1 MNKKLVAAAL
11 GLAFAAPVFA
21 DASNVTLYGRVHQV
35 LDHQSVETTAPG
47 AASRDVGGNFVVSD
61 ASSRLGVRGVEDLGG
76 GLKAVFAYE
85 FAVDSDN
92 GAGITGGRHAYLG
105 LQGSYGTFL
114 IGQQDGGNLSQA
126 PLYNQASLIGSVS
139 NNGGPLTTVSGST
152 LSGAQAIARSQRAG
166 NSIGYTTNVAGVQI
180 DVRHALTGTND
191 LNNNVANDPVTT
203 ANEAAAKEN
212 GSRETE
218 IAATYKIGALTLGGG
233 IQFFDQQGQDPT
245 FDAQGTPTATS
256 PALGTGASPE
266 RLVQAI
272 ASYNFGSFTVGGLVA
287 QTKLYS
293 TNPANNEDSN
303 TEFALSATMPLNAN
317 SGLFA
322 MYADS
327 ERNNI
332 ASNTPVA
339 STAGFRGTNATGPSE
354 LQQIQVAYYY
364 DFSKRTRTY
373 VGYNRLNTEVVAG
386 AGRGRET
393 DTDNFTIGL
402 RHNF

>member
-21 DASNVTLYGRVHQV
+21 DASNVTLYGRVHQA
-35 LDHQSVETTAPG
+35 LDHQSTSTG
-47 AASRDVGGNFVVSD
+47 ANDVGGNFAVKDV
-61 ASSRLGVRGVEDLGG
+61 SSRLGVRGVEDLGG

-139 NNGGPLTTVSGST
+139 NNGGPLTTVGSNNQAGT
-152 LSGAQAIARSQRAG
+152 QAITRNQRTT
-166 NSIGYTTNVAGVQI
+166 NSLGYTNNIAGVQV

-191 LNNNVANDPVTT
+191 QANNVG
-203 ANEAAAKEN
+203 AAPKEN

-218 IAATYKIGALTLGGG
+218 VAATYKIGALTLGGG
-233 IQFFDQQGQDPT
+233 FQLFDQQGTDPT
-245 FDAQGTPTATS
+245 TA
-256 PALGTGASPE
+256 ASPE
-266 RLVQAI
+266 RLVQGVV
-272 ASYNFGSFTVGGLVA
+272 SYNFGTFTLGGLVA
-287 QTKLYS
+287 QTKLYG
-293 TNPANNEDSN
+293 TNAANGQDDN
-303 TEFALSATMPLNAN
+303 TDVAVSGTLPLSAN
-317 SGLFA
+317 SGVFA
-322 MYADS
+322 IYADS
-327 ERNNI
+327 ERNNL
-332 ASNTPVA
+332 AAPTDV
-339 STAGFRGTNATGPSE
+339 T
-354 LQQIQVAYYY
+354 QDQVAYYY

-373 VGYNRLNTEVVAG
+373 VGFNRLTTEVQATRV
-386 AGRGRET
+386 ES
-393 DTDNFTIGL
+393 DQDNFTIGL